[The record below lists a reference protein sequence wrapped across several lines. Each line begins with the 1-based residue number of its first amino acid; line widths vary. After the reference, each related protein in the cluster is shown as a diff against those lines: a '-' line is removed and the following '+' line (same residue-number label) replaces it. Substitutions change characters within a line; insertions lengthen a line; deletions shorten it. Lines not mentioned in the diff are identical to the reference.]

1 MRRFARLEIKDK
13 IRLQFCEFWSP
24 NRRPAL
30 CCQRFSITKYEHAIL
45 VCKEAA
51 EHDERSKEVTSQ
63 LNYATIELSSE

>member
-13 IRLQFCEFWSP
+13 IRLQFWSP

-45 VCKEAA
+45 VCKETA

-63 LNYATIELSSE
+63 LNYATTELSSD